1 MVVIKVRLS
10 RFVAI
15 LTRRSL
21 AGMIH
26 NYLFIELYTVILIIN
41 KEDGIRGMNY
51 FKKLFHDSTI
61 S

>member
-15 LTRRSL
+15 PTRRSL

-26 NYLFIELYTVILIIN
+26 NYLFIKLYTVILIIN
-41 KEDGIRGMNY
+41 KEGIRGMNY
-51 FKKLFHDSTI
+51 LNKNFI

>member
-10 RFVAI
+10 RFVAFQ
-15 LTRRSL
+15 TRRSL

-26 NYLFIELYTVILIIN
+26 NYLFIKLYTVILIVN

-51 FKKLFHDSTI
+51 LNKNFI

>member
-10 RFVAI
+10 RFVAFQ
-15 LTRRSL
+15 TRRSL

-26 NYLFIELYTVILIIN
+26 NYLFIKLYTVILIIN

-51 FKKLFHDSTI
+51 LNKNFI
-61 S
+61 SE

>member
-15 LTRRSL
+15 QTRRSL

-26 NYLFIELYTVILIIN
+26 NYLFIKRYTVILIIN
-41 KEDGIRGMNY
+41 KEGGIRGMNY

>member
-10 RFVAI
+10 RFVAFQ
-15 LTRRSL
+15 TRRSL

-26 NYLFIELYTVILIIN
+26 NYLFIKLYTVILIIN
-41 KEDGIRGMNY
+41 KEGIRGMNY
-51 FKKLFHDSTI
+51 LNKNFI